1 MMPNPSSPL
10 EDNMK
15 KVFLASAI
23 TMGLMSGAVSAE
35 TIKGFSTDMS
45 PDEFR
50 SKIEDIGGYI
60 NRDHYSEMY
69 GQLSIQA
76 GTDYCDG
83 CLTIGGAQIKSVS
96 FLEDKSSH
104 ISLSFNVKDGDGQT
118 LAESIVGKYGRYDSF
133 DVSGSSVFYRWDLSR
148 NLTMTVRKGGD
159 FLSFKKDL
167 KKDGDV
173 SDF

>member
-1 MMPNPSSPL
+1 
-10 EDNMK
+10 MK
-15 KVFLASAI
+15 KLVLASAI
-23 TMGLMSGAVSAE
+23 AMGLMSGAVSAE

-50 SKIEDIGGYI
+50 SKIEDLGGYI

-83 CLTIGGAQIKSVS
+83 CLTIGGAEIKSVS
-96 FLEDKSSH
+96 YLEDKSSH
-104 ISLSFNVKDGDGQT
+104 ISVSYKVKDGDGQT
-118 LAESIVGKYGRYDSF
+118 LAESIAYKYGEYDSF
-133 DVSGSSVFYRWDLSR
+133 DVAGSSVFYRWNLSR
-148 NLTMTVRKGGD
+148 NLTMTLRRGGD
-159 FLSFKKDL
+159 FLSFKRDL